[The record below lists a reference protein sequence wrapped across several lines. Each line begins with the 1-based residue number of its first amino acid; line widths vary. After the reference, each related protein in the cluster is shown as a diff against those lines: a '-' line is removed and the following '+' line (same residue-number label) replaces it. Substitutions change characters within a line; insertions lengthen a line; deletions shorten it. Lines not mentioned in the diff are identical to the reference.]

1 MLNLSKHK
9 LDTDFIESGKP
20 LEIDGGVINVRFVK
34 SQAYK
39 TALALHLTT
48 TGYYSEVDKL
58 TDEEKLEQI
67 SNASIVA
74 TVASWKGISF
84 DGKTEAECTPENILE
99 LAKPEYSTIWSE
111 IENVSN
117 TESQLH
123 SASVSPSKETPSHE
137 ATVATIEASA
147 MRCSFSSSVKLSS
160 SR

>member
-58 TDEEKLEQI
+58 TDEEKLERI
-67 SNASIVA
+67 SDASIVA
-74 TVASWKGISF
+74 TVASWEGISF

-117 TESQLH
+117 TESQYKAIVAKKSKNTS
-123 SASVSPSKETPSHE
+123 SAKAKE
-137 ATVATIEASA
+137 A
-147 MRCSFSSSVKLSS
+147 
-160 SR
+160 